1 MLEFLWSIVRDTFE
15 KFSCKLCDKKNKM
28 KSMLAVK
35 MLWHLYK
42 EHGQKPT
49 KKDIKFL
56 LRYNLV
62 TRLILSLVAVILFI
76 PLFVLKV
83 VLLLLCYLYEL
94 L

>member
-1 MLEFLWSIVRDTFE
+1 MLAFLWSIIRDTFG

-42 EHGQKPT
+42 EHEQKPT

-62 TRLILSLVAVILFI
+62 TRLILSLVAIVLFI
-76 PLFVLKV
+76 PLFVLK
-83 VLLLLCYLYEL
+83 LALIPLCYLYEIL
-94 L
+94 